1 MPRQPQPFLTQL
13 FDLTL
18 IQLSNWRWSWRN
30 TIVIGM
36 IVPLISMVALS
47 SFAGKQDEE
56 ALTYVFIGN
65 LVLAL
70 LFSHQ
75 GRVASNFAYMRQSG
89 MLDYFA
95 TLPIYNVS
103 LILGTLTA
111 FFVLFLPSLLVTM
124 LAGHWLLGLELHLH
138 PLCLLILP
146 LVSAP
151 LAGLGAYIG
160 TLTRRPE
167 DSMSIN
173 QVITL
178 VFLGMGPVMIPPDR
192 LPGWLLTL
200 GWFSPANYAASALRQ
215 VILGP
220 VTARLWLDVVAMLL
234 FTVVSLW
241 LVSKRM
247 DWRQK

>member
-1 MPRQPQPFLTQL
+1 MTRQPQPFLTQL
-13 FDLTL
+13 LDLTL

-36 IVPLISMVALS
+36 ILPLIAMIALS
-47 SFAGKQDEE
+47 SFTGKQDKE
-56 ALTYVFIGN
+56 ALSYIFIGN
-65 LVLAL
+65 LVMTL

-75 GRVASNFAYMRQSG
+75 GRVASNFAYMRSAG
-89 MLDYFA
+89 TLDYFA

-103 LILGTLTA
+103 LILGTLAA
-111 FFVLFLPSLLVTM
+111 FFILFLPSLIVTM
-124 LAGHWLLGLELHLH
+124 LAGQWLLGLELHLH
-138 PLCLLILP
+138 PLALLVIP

-160 TLTRRPE
+160 TITRRPE

-178 VFLGMGPVMIPPDR
+178 VFLGLGPVMIPPDR
-192 LPGWLLTL
+192 LPAWLVQL
-200 GWFSPANYAASALRQ
+200 GWISPANYAASALRQ

-220 VTARLWLDVVAMLL
+220 VTARLGLDVIMLGV
-234 FTVVSLW
+234 FTVGSLW
-241 LVSKRM
+241 LVSKQM